1 MFTNNLCQAAEKK
14 KGSHFKPFDKDK
26 FITRDFKAKRI
37 FLFEWSYPQKNRRHC
52 SFSNEN
58 HSQDREPPDNQLFG
72 GVYKEDY
79 RNLSP

>member
-52 SFSNEN
+52 SFSNEPLL
-58 HSQDREPPDNQLFG
+58 DGILTKPKILNQT
-72 GVYKEDY
+72 KT
-79 RNLSP
+79 NLN